1 MKNIKKYLFTVA
13 AIAGFALSAIN
24 SMPVDSDIS
33 SNFVYEETNGSSYE
47 LLLCHD
53 NDKGG
58 TTG

>member
-24 SMPVDSDIS
+24 SMSVNSDIS
-33 SNFVYEETNGSSYE
+33 SNFVSDKTNDSSYE

-53 NDKGG
+53 NRDGNTNG
-58 TTG
+58 